1 LTFLIVIICYLEAG
15 RSTDYSQWSTQL
27 RR

>member
-1 LTFLIVIICYLEAG
+1 VIICYLEAG